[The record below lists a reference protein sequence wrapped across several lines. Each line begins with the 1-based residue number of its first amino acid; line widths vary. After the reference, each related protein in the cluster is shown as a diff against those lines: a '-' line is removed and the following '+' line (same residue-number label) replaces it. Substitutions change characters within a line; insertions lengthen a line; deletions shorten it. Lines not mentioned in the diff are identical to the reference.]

1 MLDQAA
7 SSLQNFTI
15 LFAGMRWLDLD
26 TLGVFALV
34 YALMTLALTATRSLV
49 LEPYLVR
56 STATPDLVRAGG
68 RAAGA
73 CALVSAVLAAASVL
87 AALVGPDSFRSSL
100 LAAAV
105 VLPFVLIQD
114 SYRYVLFA
122 QGRQLSAGVN
132 DSVGLLVSLAA
143 IIGLGVAR
151 HHGTAY
157 LLGAWGLGC
166 LAGVAVG
173 FAQTRM
179 VPAPRSGRQWLREH
193 GDLGWPLAGSTAAQQ
208 GTGRL
213 SQMLISGLAGTAALG
228 AISASRTL
236 LTPMTTLLT
245 ASMSFSVPEGV
256 RWHAKGPAALDRFVR
271 STSLVLS
278 AVVVVYCLAFL
289 VVPTS
294 WGTAVVGANW
304 TSAISLLVP
313 TGLWVLGMTASQ
325 GPRVGLRVLGRGRE
339 TLRVSLVIGVLLL
352 VACVVG
358 AVLGGAT
365 GAAWGFGIVSMI
377 GQLLWWTAYR
387 AARRVEVPS

>member
-1 MLDQAA
+1 
-7 SSLQNFTI
+7 
-15 LFAGMRWLDLD
+15 MRWLDLD
-26 TLGVFALV
+26 ALGVFALV

-56 STATPDLVRAGG
+56 WTATPDLVRAGG

-122 QGRQLSAGVN
+122 QGRHLPASTTASGCSSPSRRSSASGSPGTTARHTCWGVGTGLPRRDRCGLRADPDGSPRLDRVGSGCASTATSAGPWPGRRLPSKAPAYSPRCS
-132 DSVGLLVSLAA
+132 SVVSL
-143 IIGLGVAR
+143 
-151 HHGTAY
+151 
-157 LLGAWGLGC
+157 
-166 LAGVAVG
+166 
-173 FAQTRM
+173 
-179 VPAPRSGRQWLREH
+179 E
-193 GDLGWPLAGSTAAQQ
+193 
-208 GTGRL
+208 
-213 SQMLISGLAGTAALG
+213 TAALG

-256 RWHAKGPAALDRFVR
+256 RWHARGPAALDRFVR

-278 AVVVVYCLAFL
+278 ALVVVYCLAFL

-294 WGTAVVGANW
+294 WGSAVVGANW

-325 GPRVGLRVLGRGRE
+325 GPRGRPAGARPGP
-339 TLRVSLVIGVLLL
+339 RDAPGVPRDRGPP
-352 VACVVG
+352 ARG
-358 AVLGGAT
+358 PWSARSSGAT

-377 GQLLWWTAYR
+377 GQRLLWWTAYR